1 MNKEEI
7 YKKAF
12 IIRTFEKLLLFLF
25 EKGMIKG
32 TTHTSIGQELIP
44 VLALDNLHERD
55 YVISNHRSHAH
66 FISYANDYEKL
77 LDEIL
82 GNAQGVCGGKGGS
95 QHIHYKRFYSNGVLG
110 NLVPVANG
118 MALGEKK
125 MKKDGISILFL
136 GDGTFGEG
144 VVYES
149 FNLSKIYSIPILYIV
164 ENNFIAQTTKLDDNL
179 SGTLKDRFLAFD
191 IPCNEIDDQDL
202 NLMQE
207 IFNEKLEFVRQ
218 NSSPT
223 SIIVNTQRL
232 AAHSKGD
239 DTRDKVYLDK
249 LLSNDPL
256 KRLSSDISKLSLKKI
271 NHDVLEDFKQK
282 LEKRNIDGS
291 NFLKIS

>member
-118 MALGEKK
+118 MALGEKNEK
-125 MKKDGISILFL
+125 RWNFNFVFRRWNIWGRCCLW
-136 GDGTFGEG
+136 
-144 VVYES
+144 S

-256 KRLSSDISKLSLKKI
+256 KRLSSDISKLSLKKLI
-271 NHDVLEDFKQK
+271 MMC
-282 LEKRNIDGS
+282 
-291 NFLKIS
+291 